1 MWILH
6 SCRHISV
13 CSIPRVADTE
23 WCTYQCQDINPAVSL
38 SCCYQFMS
46 CENEMVTWAA
56 HHYLH
61 WLYTLLCSCEVISFP
76 YCRAYFKY
84 TDSKKKKR
92 GPVGVASFF
101 CIHQSHTDSPLYRSH
116 LLHSI
121 SQSLTLLFGF
131 DGHVCYNHILYN
143 RTKWMF
149 ECKSDSAGWIYLSN
163 GHHVL
168 PTCFFLCYP
177 SINIIPCSDTG
188 ILLDIINLWCSV
200 HFCNFFLVMNCCNLL
215 SVCDFVHFPDFWM
228 TYCELVAFSSGCC
241 V

>member
-1 MWILH
+1 MK
-6 SCRHISV
+6 
-13 CSIPRVADTE
+13 
-23 WCTYQCQDINPAVSL
+23 
-38 SCCYQFMS
+38 
-46 CENEMVTWAA
+46 
-56 HHYLH
+56 
-61 WLYTLLCSCEVISFP
+61 WLPEQITTT
-76 YCRAYFKY
+76 Y
-84 TDSKKKKR
+84 TDCTHCYAAVKSSLFLTAGHILNTLSKKKR

-200 HFCNFFLVMNCCNLL
+200 HFCNFFFGDELL
-215 SVCDFVHFPDFWM
+215 
-228 TYCELVAFSSGCC
+228 
-241 V
+241 

>member
-1 MWILH
+1 M
-6 SCRHISV
+6 
-13 CSIPRVADTE
+13 
-23 WCTYQCQDINPAVSL
+23 
-38 SCCYQFMS
+38 
-46 CENEMVTWAA
+46 
-56 HHYLH
+56 
-61 WLYTLLCSCEVISFP
+61 
-76 YCRAYFKY
+76 
-84 TDSKKKKR
+84 
-92 GPVGVASFF
+92 GVASFF